1 LRSRVRTSHSPATHV
16 ATLRSRPSA
25 RTSLQL
31 SQGASGHHRY
41 YGQKARA
48 VRKAT
53 RLTPSSQTSQ
63 CSSRHLRYDRQKARA
78 VSRAAP
84 HALSSPTSPHAWQ
97 PAAVQGCSIEGSPS
111 HPPPR
116 TSKGSSGH
124 LRYYRHKALALSKAP
139 LLKSSSSNLLPNQCK
154 DKGTICRH
162 RYRNELKSIPGV
174 VRRQNINNPRTP
186 RSPHLPLY
194 SPPPTP
200 KKYVCM
206 YVHM

>member
-1 LRSRVRTSHSPATHV
+1 MLDASHTRHNRLSPLSDGTITDSPCSLLCCAHACARRTLPTHV
-16 ATLRSRPSA
+16 TTLRSRPSA

-48 VRKAT
+48 LRKAT

-139 LLKSSSSNLLPNQCK
+139 LLKPSS
-154 DKGTICRH
+154 
-162 RYRNELKSIPGV
+162 
-174 VRRQNINNPRTP
+174 
-186 RSPHLPLY
+186 
-194 SPPPTP
+194 
-200 KKYVCM
+200 
-206 YVHM
+206 